1 MRKAALIVLV
11 VSALL
16 ASASCVKSPT
26 TPDVNKLLGKW
37 RATAAEYMSFADLQ
51 KRVDIV
57 SQGSTVILE
66 LTENDFTLTVT
77 DPGKTPAM
85 TTGTWTS
92 TSDTMTLAPAGESS
106 AWVFLMS
113 QTSQSLSLSGAHVQ
127 FDFGSG
133 LEEAILSLVLA
144 RG

>member
-11 VSALL
+11 ISAVL
-16 ASASCVKSPT
+16 AGSSCVKTPT
-26 TPDVNKLLGKW
+26 TQDVNKLLGKW

-57 SQGSTVILE
+57 LQGSTVILE
-66 LTENDFTLTVT
+66 LTENAFTLTIT
-77 DPGKTPAM
+77 DPGETATV
-85 TTGTWTS
+85 TTGSWTY
-92 TSDTMTLAPAGESS
+92 TADTMTLAPAGESS
-106 AWVFLMS
+106 TWAFLMS
-113 QTSQSLSLSGAHVQ
+113 QTSESLSLSGAHVQ

-133 LEEAILSLVLA
+133 LEEAILSLVLT